1 MARNGIGV
9 SFNPTIKQVYG
20 RFFDTTLGPERVD
33 YQWPFRTALDS
44 GVQASSASDAAVV
57 TPDWLIGVAGAVT
70 RLGFDGKVG
79 GIEQAI
85 TIEEALHSYTSTPA
99 WQDHAEH
106 WKGQLRV
113 GYLGDVSILNGDI
126 LNAKTAEEITG
137 LDVAGTIIGGEVVH
151 DASTTTAP
159 AVRRGAAKVAAYRHQ
174 ASAACG
180 AKGVTCC
187 CQANERR
194 LAHTTA

>member
-1 MARNGIGV
+1 M
-9 SFNPTIKQVYG
+9 
-20 RFFDTTLGPERVD
+20 
-33 YQWPFRTALDS
+33 
-44 GVQASSASDAAVV
+44 
-57 TPDWLIGVAGAVT
+57 
-70 RLGFDGKVG
+70 
-79 GIEQAI
+79 
-85 TIEEALHSYTSTPA
+85 
-99 WQDHAEH
+99 
-106 WKGQLRV
+106 